1 MAETSPD
8 RGIVPSSLDELLRP
22 EKCALVLWDL
32 QNGLA
37 GQTGETPRLAPVW
50 RKLMGAAR
58 ESGAL
63 IVRSRHLAP
72 RPELMDLLTRWRITR
87 RTHGENRPDHYM
99 QPGGQDTAF
108 LEGFEPEPDEL
119 VIEKSVPSLFHNT
132 PADARLRARGI
143 TTVLLAGVA
152 TDIGIDFTARHA
164 MAYGY
169 FTAVIE
175 DASASYTREAHEHAM
190 AILRPSV
197 FVASSD
203 EVIAGWSRHG
213 AA

>member
-1 MAETSPD
+1 MTEVDHSL
-8 RGIVPSSLDELLRP
+8 VPRSLVDVLRP

-37 GQTGETPRLAPVW
+37 GQASALPDLTPVW
-50 RKLMGAAR
+50 RKLMAAAR
-58 ESGAL
+58 EHGVL

-72 RPELMDLLTRWRITR
+72 RPDLMDPLTRWRIGR
-87 RTHGENRPDHYM
+87 RTHGENRPQHYM
-99 QPGGQDTAF
+99 QPGGTDTAF
-108 LEGFEPEPDEL
+108 IDGFEPEPDEL

-132 PADARLRARGI
+132 AADARLRARGI
-143 TTVLLAGVA
+143 TTVLLGGVA

-175 DASASYTREAHEHAM
+175 DACASYTAEAHEHAM
-190 AILRPSV
+190 AILRPAV
-197 FVASSD
+197 FVGSSD
-203 EVIAGWSRHG
+203 EIIAGWARSRD
-213 AA
+213 